1 MKLWQPTAVAL
12 AIAAAHPLP
21 AAAHTNDE
29 LLKELRALRD
39 RVQQLEEKLKA
50 TTPAKAPVAT
60 APTATLAPV
69 TAVAPAP
76 APIAAGMTSEQASE
90 MSRLALKVDTLEE
103 AREGSFTKGMTIN
116 GSIDPTFI
124 YNRAQNRA
132 GIQLLNSAQLGP
144 YSYDN
149 SFFGTATLDIQKELE
164 GGTKF
169 RLTIMPDRGVG
180 SHINFASIVH
190 EASVSIPLD
199 GDTTRLIAGQIP
211 DWSGYELLPSKDNKL
226 VTHNLLFD
234 LIAPLAYTAVGLD
247 LKRGDWAGKIVV
259 GNFNSTKRA
268 PNEKSPMLAYRADYT
283 INEYSGIGFSGVHGK
298 AGNLVNGKNVPGVVN
313 GTGDTGL
320 NIFEVDGFYT
330 RGDWTG
336 QAQISYGQQ
345 AKAAIATT
353 IDDNDK
359 THFYTA
365 RWVGLSGLA
374 AYKFRPRLEGVVRA
388 DYIFNRWNGGGLL
401 GFGNDS
407 LNGIGQGFVGFN
419 SDGAAVASDSRHG
432 ANRYALSVGGNFH
445 FNEYTIFKLEYRF
458 DGATK
463 RVFEYVDNNT
473 FKKYNHLFGA
483 QVVVSF

>member
-1 MKLWQPTAVAL
+1 MKLWQPTLLTL

-50 TTPAKAPVAT
+50 AAPAT
-60 APTATLAPV
+60 APAATPAPV

-76 APIAAGMTSEQASE
+76 AAAPAPTGMTPDQARE

-103 AREGSFTKGMTIN
+103 ARESSFTKGLTIN

-124 YNRAQNRA
+124 YNRGQNRA
-132 GIQLLNSAQLGP
+132 GFQLLNSAQIGP
-144 YSYDN
+144 YAYDN
-149 SFFGTATLDIQKELE
+149 SFFGAATLDIQKELE

-169 RLTIMPDRGVG
+169 RLTILPDRGVG

-259 GNFNSTKRA
+259 GNFNSTKRK
-268 PNEKSPMLAYRADYT
+268 PNEKSPMLAYRGDYT

-298 AGNLVNGKNVPGVVN
+298 AANLVNGKEINAVD

-336 QAQISYGQQ
+336 QGQISYGQQ
-345 AKAAIATT
+345 AKAAIATKN
-353 IDDNDK
+353 DDLVS
-359 THFYTA
+359 FQTA

-374 AYKFRPRLEGVVRA
+374 AYKFTPRLEGVVRA
-388 DYIFNRWNGGGLL
+388 DYIFNHWHGGGLL
-401 GFGNDS
+401 GFGADS
-407 LNGIGQGFVGFN
+407 LNGIGPGFDTTGTAN
-419 SDGAAVASDSRHG
+419 LGQHG
-432 ANRYALSVGGNFH
+432 ADRYALSVGGNFH
-445 FNEYTIFKLEYRF
+445 FNEYTIFKLEYRY

>member
-1 MKLWQPTAVAL
+1 MKFWQPTLVTLAL
-12 AIAAAHPLP
+12 AAAHPLP
-21 AAAHTNDE
+21 AAAGTNDD

-39 RVQQLEEKLKA
+39 RVTQLEEKLKA
-50 TTPAKAPVAT
+50 ADKSKAAAPALVAPVA
-60 APTATLAPV
+60 
-69 TAVAPAP
+69 AVAPPPPSAP
-76 APIAAGMTSEQASE
+76 AGMTPDQARE
-90 MSRLALKVDTLEE
+90 MARLALKVDTLEE
-103 AREGSFTKGMTIN
+103 EKENSFTKGLTIN

-132 GIQLLNSAQLGP
+132 GFQLLNSAQVGP

-149 SFFGTATLDIQKELE
+149 SFFGSATLDIQKQLE

-169 RLTIMPDRGVG
+169 RVTLMPDRGIG

-199 GDTTRLIAGQIP
+199 GDDTRLIAGQIP
-211 DWSGYELLPSKDNKL
+211 DWSGYELLASKDNKL

-247 LKRGDWAGKIVV
+247 LKRGDWSGKIVV

-268 PNEKSPMLAYRADYT
+268 PNEKSPVLAYRGDYA

-298 AGNLVNGKNVPGVVN
+298 AANLVNG
-313 GTGDTGL
+313 TSDTGL
-320 NIFEVDGFYT
+320 NLFEVDGFYT

-336 QAQISYGQQ
+336 QGQISYGQQ
-345 AKAAIATT
+345 AKAAIATRS
-353 IDDNDK
+353 DGSLQD
-359 THFYTA
+359 A
-365 RWVGLSGLA
+365 RWIGLSGLA
-374 AYKFRPRLEGVVRA
+374 AYKFTPRLEGVVRA
-388 DYIFNRWNGGGLL
+388 DYIYNRQHGGGLL
-401 GFGNDS
+401 GFGGDS
-407 LNGIGQGFVGFN
+407 LNGIGPGFDGTTDVDGNLLPVG
-419 SDGAAVASDSRHG
+419 SRHG

-473 FKKYNHLFGA
+473 FKKTNHLFGA
-483 QVVVSF
+483 QMVVSF

>member
-1 MKLWQPTAVAL
+1 MKLWQPTLLSL

-39 RVQQLEEKLKA
+39 RVQQLEDKLKA
-50 TTPAKAPVAT
+50 STPAKAPAST
-60 APTATLAPV
+60 PAPV
-69 TAVAPAP
+69 TAAVPAP
-76 APIAAGMTSEQASE
+76 TPVAAGMTPDQARE
-90 MSRLALKVDTLEE
+90 MARLALKVDTLEE
-103 AREGSFTKGMTIN
+103 EKENSFAKGLTIN

-132 GIQLLNSAQLGP
+132 GVQLLNSAQIGP

-149 SFFGTATLDIQKELE
+149 SYFGAATLDIQKQLE

-169 RLTIMPDRGVG
+169 RLTILPDRGVG

-190 EASVSIPLD
+190 EASVSIPID
-199 GDTTRLIAGQIP
+199 GDETRLFAGQIP

-234 LIAPLAYTAVGLD
+234 LIAPLAYTGVGLE
-247 LKRGDWAGKIVV
+247 LTRGDWVFKGIV
-259 GNFNSTKRA
+259 GNFNSTKRE
-268 PNEKSPMLAYRADYT
+268 PNEKSPVFAYRGDYS

-298 AGNLVNGKNVPGVVN
+298 AANLVNG
-313 GTGDTGL
+313 TSDTGL
-320 NIFEVDGFYT
+320 NLFEIDGYYT

-336 QAQISYGQQ
+336 QGQISYGQQ
-345 AKAAIATT
+345 AKAAIATKA
-353 IDDNDK
+353 DGSLQD
-359 THFYTA
+359 A
-365 RWVGLSGLA
+365 RWIGLSGLA
-374 AYKFRPRLEGVVRA
+374 AYKLTPRLEGVVRA
-388 DYIFNRWNGGGLL
+388 DYIYNRQHGGGLL
-401 GFGNDS
+401 GFGADS
-407 LNGIGQGFVGFN
+407 LNGIGPGFDGTTDVDGNLLPVG
-419 SDGAAVASDSRHG
+419 SRQG

-463 RVFEYVDNNT
+463 RVFEYVDSGN
-473 FKKYNHLFGA
+473 FKKTNHLFGA
-483 QVVVSF
+483 QMVVSF

>member
-1 MKLWQPTAVAL
+1 MKLWQPTLLTLAVA
-12 AIAAAHPLP
+12 AALPLP
-21 AAAHTNDE
+21 AAAGTNDE

-39 RVQQLEEKLKA
+39 RVTQLEEKLKA
-50 TTPAKAPVAT
+50 VDKAKAAAAPPAPVAVV
-60 APTATLAPV
+60 PPPPP
-69 TAVAPAP
+69 PAP
-76 APIAAGMTSEQASE
+76 AGMTPDQARE
-90 MSRLALKVDTLEE
+90 LSRLAIKVDSLEE
-103 AREGSFTKGMTIN
+103 AQETSFAKGMTIN

-132 GIQLLNSAQLGP
+132 GFQFLNQVQVGP
-144 YSYDN
+144 FAYDN

-169 RLTIMPDRGVG
+169 RLTIMPERGVG
-180 SHINFASIVH
+180 SQISFASIVH
-190 EASVSIPLD
+190 EASVSIPLA
-199 GDTTRLIAGQIP
+199 GDETRLLAGQIP

-234 LIAPLAYTAVGLD
+234 LIAPFAYTGVGLQ
-247 LKRGDWAGKIVV
+247 LTHGDWVIKSIV

-298 AGNLVNGKNVPGVVN
+298 AANINGG
-313 GTGDTGL
+313 GDTGL
-320 NIFEVDGFYT
+320 NLFEVDGFYT
-330 RGDWTG
+330 RGDWTAQG
-336 QAQISYGQQ
+336 QISYGQQ
-345 AKAAIATT
+345 AKAAIATK
-353 IDDNDK
+353 DDGSLQD
-359 THFYTA
+359 A

-374 AYKFRPRLEGVVRA
+374 AYKFTPRLEGVVRA
-388 DYIFNRWNGGGLL
+388 DYIYNRQHGGGLL
-401 GFGNDS
+401 GFGGDA
-407 LNGIGQGFVGFN
+407 LNGIGPGFDGTTDADGNLVPVG
-419 SDGAAVASDSRHG
+419 SRRG

-473 FKKYNHLFGA
+473 FKKTNHLFGA
-483 QVVVSF
+483 QMIVSF

>member
-1 MKLWQPTAVAL
+1 MKLWQPTLLTL
-12 AIAAAHPLP
+12 AIAATLPLP

-50 TTPAKAPVAT
+50 AAPAT
-60 APTATLAPV
+60 APAAAPAPV

-76 APIAAGMTSEQASE
+76 TLAPAATGMTPDQARE
-90 MSRLALKVDTLEE
+90 MSRLSLKVDTLEE
-103 AREGSFTKGMTIN
+103 ARESSFTKGMTIN

-124 YNRAQNRA
+124 YNRGQNRA
-132 GIQLLNSAQLGP
+132 GVQLLNAAKSDATGFFSN
-144 YSYDN
+144 YAYDN
-149 SFFGTATLDIQKELE
+149 SFIGTATLDIQKELE

-180 SHINFASIVH
+180 AHINFASIVH
-190 EASVSIPLD
+190 EASVSIPID

-247 LKRGDWAGKIVV
+247 LKRGDWAGKIVA
-259 GNFNSTKRA
+259 GNFNSTKRS

-283 INEYSGIGFSGVHGK
+283 INEYSGVGFSGVHGK
-298 AGNLVNGKNVPGVVN
+298 AGNINGGS
-313 GTGDTGL
+313 DTGL
-320 NIFEVDGFYT
+320 NLFEVDGFYT

-336 QAQISYGQQ
+336 QGQISYGQQ
-345 AKAAIATT
+345 AKAAVALNA
-353 IDDNDK
+353 DGGLQD
-359 THFYTA
+359 A

-374 AYKFRPRLEGVVRA
+374 AYKFTPRLEGVARA
-388 DYIFNRWNGGGLL
+388 DYIFNHWHGGGLL
-401 GFGNDS
+401 GFGSDS
-407 LNGIGQGFVGFN
+407 LNGIGPGFDSTGTPN
-419 SDGAAVASDSRHG
+419 LGQRGAD
-432 ANRYALSVGGNFH
+432 RYALSVGGNFH
-445 FNEYTIFKLEYRF
+445 FNEYVIFKLEYRF

-483 QVVVSF
+483 QMVVSF

>member
-1 MKLWQPTAVAL
+1 MKLWQPTLLTL

-21 AAAHTNDE
+21 AGAHTNDE

-50 TTPAKAPVAT
+50 ATPAKAPVAT
-60 APTATLAPV
+60 APAATPAAV

-76 APIAAGMTSEQASE
+76 APIAPGMTPEQASE

-103 AREGSFTKGMTIN
+103 ARESSFTKGLTIN

-124 YNRAQNRA
+124 YNRGQNRA
-132 GIQLLNSAQLGP
+132 GFQLFSSVKDPTGVGL
-144 YSYDN
+144 YTYDN
-149 SFFGTATLDIQKELE
+149 SFFGTATLDIQKQLE

-169 RLTIMPDRGVG
+169 RLTLMPDRGIG
-180 SHINFASIVH
+180 SNISFASIVH
-190 EASVSIPLD
+190 EGTVSIPLD
-199 GDTTRLIAGQIP
+199 GDETRLLAGQIP

-259 GNFNSTKRA
+259 GSMNSTKRA
-268 PNEKSPMLAYRADYT
+268 PNEKSPVLAYRGDYT
-283 INEYSGIGFSGVHGK
+283 INEYSGVGFSGVHGK
-298 AGNLVNGKNVPGVVN
+298 AANLVNGGR
-313 GTGDTGL
+313 DTGL

-330 RGDWTG
+330 RGDWTAQG
-336 QAQISYGQQ
+336 QISYGQQ
-345 AKAAIATT
+345 AKAAIAAK
-353 IDDNDK
+353 DDGSLQD
-359 THFYTA
+359 A

-374 AYKFRPRLEGVVRA
+374 AYKFTPRLEGVLRA
-388 DYIFNRWNGGGLL
+388 DYIYNRQHGGGLL
-401 GFGNDS
+401 GFGGDS
-407 LNGIGQGFVGFN
+407 LNGIGPGFDGTRDGNGVLIPVG
-419 SDGAAVASDSRHG
+419 GQHG

-445 FNEYTIFKLEYRF
+445 FNEYTIFKMEYRF
-458 DGATK
+458 DGATE
-463 RVFEYVDNNT
+463 RVFEYVDNGS

-483 QVVVSF
+483 QMVVSF